1 MPGEPSAGVGIG
13 AGHPPAGSKHSHAW
27 LETSLA
33 LVPACCD
40 TLLGTDPEKKKK
52 KAFHRFDEE
61 LKGEVGDNPAF
72 SQAGAGRCDPIIWAS
87 MAQWVSLCKG
97 VCDGCLM
104 KPLLVHLLPVSGG
117 K

>member
-1 MPGEPSAGVGIG
+1 MPGEPSPGVGIG

-52 KAFHRFDEE
+52 KHFTGLMRSSKE
-61 LKGEVGDNPAF
+61 K
-72 SQAGAGRCDPIIWAS
+72 
-87 MAQWVSLCKG
+87 WVIT
-97 VCDGCLM
+97 
-104 KPLLVHLLPVSGG
+104 LLFPRLGLAAVTP
-117 K
+117 